1 MEESNM
7 RRRIGDSV
15 VVITGASGGIG
26 RATALRFA
34 REGATLVI
42 AARRERALHEVA
54 EECRSLGGQALVVP
68 LDVTNEQAVRDLARQ
83 AVENYGRI
91 DVWVNNAA
99 VTLFGR
105 VEEAPTELY
114 RRVLE
119 TNFFGYYY
127 GIRSVLP
134 YFREQG
140 SGVLVNVASIV
151 AEISQ
156 PYTSAY
162 VASKFAIRALSDCVR
177 MELALDDASGIHVC
191 TVMPATID
199 TPLFNQ
205 AANYT
210 GRGVKAMD
218 PVLPAERVADAILSV
233 AKCPCRETVVGGVGR
248 MFMWMKRLMPG
259 IFERVMAPAMDQNH
273 LKQEPSPSTQGNL
286 FEPMPEYAT
295 ISGGWRPQDSGSGRW
310 LLMGA
315 VAVGVP
321 LLLYLAARKGY
332 GMDRVTQAASQLRDR
347 LPDRKQLRDA
357 ATDLTGYRNGNAISQ
372 RLRELIGSKS

>member
-1 MEESNM
+1 M

-15 VVITGASGGIG
+15 VVITGASSGIG

-42 AARRERALHEVA
+42 GARREKALQEVA
-54 EECRSLGGQALVVP
+54 EECRSMGAQALVVP
-68 LDVTNEQAVRDLARQ
+68 LDVTDEQSVRNLARQ

-99 VTLFGR
+99 VSLFGR
-105 VEEAPTELY
+105 VEEAPAEVY
-114 RRVLE
+114 RQVLE
-119 TNFFGYYY
+119 TNFFGYYH

-151 AEISQ
+151 AEVSQ

-162 VASKFAIRALSDCVR
+162 VASKFAIRALSDCLR
-177 MELALDDASGIHVC
+177 MELSLDDASGIHVC

-205 AANYT
+205 AANYS

-218 PVLPAERVADAILSV
+218 PVLPAERVADTILSV
-233 AKCPCRETVVGGVGR
+233 VKRPRREAVVGCVGR
-248 MFMWMKRLMPG
+248 MFMWMKRFMPG
-259 IFERVMAPAMDQNH
+259 LFERAMAPVIERNH

-295 ISGGWRPQDSGSGRW
+295 ISGGWRPHESGSGRW
-310 LLMGA
+310 LLVGA
-315 VAVGVP
+315 LAVGVP
-321 LLLYLAARKGY
+321 LVLYLAARKGY
-332 GMDRVTQAASQLRDR
+332 GTDRLTQAAAALRQR
-347 LPDRKQLRDA
+347 LPDREQLRDA
-357 ATDLTGYRNGNAISQ
+357 ASYLSPHRLGNGHNLSQ